1 MKGLKKIV
9 RIKNAYATIVFLFLF
24 QTIHAQEK
32 LSITLAQADS
42 LFVGKNFNLLA
53 ASMNIEAQKAQIIQ
67 AKVYPNPTF
76 STDFNVY
83 DPDNNKFLHVGKSG
97 DKAFRIE
104 QLIILGGKRKT
115 EIEIA
120 KTNANIAALE
130 FQQLITQLKFQLH
143 SNLFSI
149 GQQQILLKRY
159 NSQLSLLDTLL
170 NAYQTQADKG
180 NIPLKEVVRLKG
192 AYLKLNND
200 RADLLKDYYASQ
212 AVLQTL
218 LQTKEIIDFQFSED
232 EIKKYIKAIPVEE
245 LISIAQNNLADLLL
259 AQQNKILAQQ
269 NFEYQKKL
277 AIPDVSFN
285 LNYTQ
290 RGGAFY
296 NQMNAGIS
304 IPLPLW
310 DKNKGNIASSSY
322 KIKEADYNFK
332 SIQNKLFSDINNAYA
347 MYQQNITEYKKA
359 ATLYNNDV
367 EITIKGMADNFQKRN
382 ISMIE
387 FIDFFE
393 AYNEAQTEL
402 ARIRKELVIA
412 GEQLNLL
419 TGKEIY

>member
-97 DKAFRIE
+97 DKAFQIE

-120 KTNANIAALE
+120 KTNSNIAALE

-290 RGGAFY
+290 RGGAFN

-310 DKNKGNIASSSY
+310 NKNKGNIASSSY

-359 ATLYNNDV
+359 ATLYNNDF